1 MNKKGQEF
9 EQELLKMIPYSFIVI
24 LVALTY
30 VFAFSN
36 ILNVNV
42 QRAEIDE
49 HVAVYRL
56 FNSKSCLGYSNGV
69 INLDKFYNENLEK
82 CFDLTS
88 QQRTGIELK
97 LYDLNGNEIRA
108 AEINSLLVSQK
119 VTCKLKS
126 SDVDCYSTRKYVLF
140 EEDNEMKQGMIDIL
154 VVTYAE

>member
-1 MNKKGQEF
+1 M
-9 EQELLKMIPYSFIVI
+9 
-24 LVALTY
+24 
-30 VFAFSN
+30 
-36 ILNVNV
+36 
-42 QRAEIDE
+42 
-49 HVAVYRL
+49 

-88 QQRTGIELK
+88 QQRTGVELK
-97 LYDLNGNEIRA
+97 LYNLNGTEVRT